1 MKITKTFLLLMA
13 ALSVSLLAKDAP
25 TTQHTL
31 TVSVNGFR
39 NSQGNFIATLYNRD
53 GSIPDEKFQ
62 KFYMQKKATITNNAS
77 AIVFKNLPAGDYA
90 VGILHDEN
98 SNGKIDKGLLLPV
111 EGVGFSNFN
120 SIGLTNKPN
129 FRKASFNLNSD
140 KKISIKLIYF

>member
-1 MKITKTFLLLMA
+1 MA
-13 ALSVSLLAKDAP
+13 VLSVTLFAKDAP
-25 TTQHTL
+25 AAQHTL
-31 TVSVNGFR
+31 TVSVKGFR

-62 KFYMQKKATITNNAS
+62 KFYMQKKTAITNNAS
-77 AIVFKNLPAGDYA
+77 VIVFKNLPAGDYA